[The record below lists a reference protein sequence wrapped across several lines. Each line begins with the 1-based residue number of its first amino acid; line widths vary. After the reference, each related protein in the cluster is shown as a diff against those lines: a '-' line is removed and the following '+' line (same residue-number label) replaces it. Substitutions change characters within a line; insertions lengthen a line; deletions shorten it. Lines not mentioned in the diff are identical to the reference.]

1 MGNRLDQQVISPR
14 EIEVLNLLCKG
25 MTAKEI
31 ATQLYISQ
39 HTVVSHRKNL
49 ITKLEA
55 RNSLHMAYLAVTRGL
70 LAL

>member
-1 MGNRLDQQVISPR
+1 MGNRLEQQVISPR

-25 MTAKEI
+25 MIAKEI

-39 HTVVSHRKNL
+39 HTVVSHPKNL

-55 RNSLHMAYLAVTRGL
+55 RNSLHMAYLALTRGL
-70 LAL
+70 LVV